1 MSYKTPKQIR
11 DAANG
16 PWPEPAATQ
25 ARKGTTVGEWLG
37 DGTKHIQYPDSGY
50 SRHALDVWAARR
62 AYLDALADIQEDPD
76 LQDPADPRDFDFW

>member
-25 ARKGTTVGEWLG
+25 ARKGITVGEWRKRPHTAV
-37 DGTKHIQYPDSGY
+37 D
-50 SRHALDVWAARR
+50 AARR

-76 LQDPADPRDFDFW
+76 LQDPEDPRDFDTW